1 MKTATQ
7 WLDEYGESHQNPTN
21 KLIHWWCVP
30 AIFWS
35 VVLLL
40 WSIPV
45 PQVMQVHPLV
55 NWATLALAL
64 AMVFYLTT
72 SVSLS
77 IGMLIF
83 SGLVVWATH
92 WVATSG
98 VIEPWILGTGIFI
111 VAWILQFVGHNIE
124 GKKPSFFKDVLFL
137 LVGPAWLMGFV
148 YKKLGIKFA

>member
-35 VVLLL
+35 VALLL

-45 PQVMQVHPLV
+45 PEVMRVHPLL
-55 NWATLALAL
+55 NWATVSLALV
-64 AMVFYLTT
+64 MVFYLLT

-83 SGLVVWATH
+83 SGLVIGATH
-92 WVATSG
+92 LVAESG
-98 VIEPWILGTGIFI
+98 VIEPWVLGTAIFV
-111 VAWILQFVGHNIE
+111 VAWILQFIGHNIE
-124 GKKPSFFKDVLFL
+124 GKKPSFFKDILFL
-137 LVGPAWLMGFV
+137 LVGPAWLMGFI